1 MKRFLLSFVFVLF
14 LAGCLVP
21 EQFSAEVKVSAD
33 GSYTF
38 KYAGVTAYL
47 VALSKVHSSDKDNS
61 LYQADAEKMLRRP
74 EFKKAEYLNNGR
86 YDLEIEYH
94 KKPGE
99 SLKMFDVFSVST
111 DKDGIMTI
119 STVLVKPKDRQQLE
133 QVGVAVDGKLSVT
146 LPSNVEV
153 ISHNATSTPYFFG
166 LFGNYIWD
174 ITSFEQQP
182 MMKVKINTEH

>member
-1 MKRFLLSFVFVLF
+1 MKRFFSVLLAICL

-33 GSYTF
+33 GSYIF

-47 VALSKVHSSDKDNS
+47 VALSKVHNSDKDNA

-74 EFKKAEYLNNGR
+74 EFKKAEYLENGR

-111 DKDGIMTI
+111 DKDGVMTI

-133 QVGVAVDGKLSVT
+133 DVGVAIDGKLSVS
-146 LPSNVEV
+146 LPSNAEV

-166 LFGNYIWD
+166 LFGDYSWD
-174 ITSFEQQP
+174 IRSFDQQP
-182 MMKVKINTEH
+182 MMKVKISND